1 MWCVWSYSN
10 TIPFLFFHPVPELQK
25 TSWFLTAVNSQYFFS
40 LFNIITITNSGP
52 YTRTF
57 TKSVLRSKE
66 HSFKLKSRNLKTN
79 GSLEKQICRST
90 VVSMLWS
97 PSLCQ
102 SHCFVVIPERGLA
115 MHVECRE
122 RGKKTYVRW
131 MWSVRH
137 AWSHTRTIFQE
148 AFSPQLLYNHTWQE
162 RGCQKKEHGP
172 FWSMILRIF
181 FFIECVLACHAWT
194 GRGNLNY
201 CAWLHG
207 RQVPLNVFILLR
219 AFWFFFF
226 FPQKQGNQDL
236 LNVLVLEWANIIKD
250 TLHTF
255 HLFIYFIDLLKVD
268 FKKAYKY
275 TL

>member
-25 TSWFLTAVNSQYFFS
+25 TSWFLTAVNSQYFFP

-52 YTRTF
+52 YTRKF

-66 HSFKLKSRNLKTN
+66 NSFKLKSRNLKMN

-122 RGKKTYVRW
+122 RGKKTYVQW

-137 AWSHTRTIFQE
+137 AWSHTRTIFQD
-148 AFSPQLLYNHTWQE
+148 AFSPRLLYNHTWQE

-181 FFIECVLACHAWT
+181 FFYWMCTCMPCMNGKRKLELLCMVAWETSPIKCV
-194 GRGNLNY
+194 
-201 CAWLHG
+201 
-207 RQVPLNVFILLR
+207 
-219 AFWFFFF
+219 
-226 FPQKQGNQDL
+226 
-236 LNVLVLEWANIIKD
+236 
-250 TLHTF
+250 HTF
-255 HLFIYFIDLLKVD
+255 EGIESLFFLFLSTKTRQSRSSKCPRIRMS
-268 FKKAYKY
+268 
-275 TL
+275 